1 MIQRKIRMGFIDKII
16 EKIEI
21 KIQKTKK
28 KREQKELIKNFKN
41 HLEKPLD
48 GCFWYATE
56 KLLNFYNIP
65 EEVRHPQCE
74 FLFDKLFVRCLK
86 VEFHEGVGKVYLL
99 KVLKDNLNENR

>member
-1 MIQRKIRMGFIDKII
+1 MGFIDKII

-99 KVLKDNLNENR
+99 KVLKDNSKKNR